1 MNGRTNVE
9 LMREYLEAVSSM
21 ESVERVIVFYSPD
34 VVFREYPNRV
44 VPNGSVSHLEEM
56 RKAFEKGRKL
66 LSSQKYEVQSILEH
80 GEEIAAEIVWTGRL
94 AVAFDN
100 LPAGSDLT
108 AYVAMFL
115 TFRDGKIVSQ
125 RNYDCYPP
133 FSPDGA

>member
-1 MNGRTNVE
+1 MNVE

-21 ESVERVIVFYSPD
+21 ESVERVILFYSPD
-34 VVFREYPNRV
+34 VIFREYPNRV
-44 VPNGSVSHLEEM
+44 VPNGRVSHLEDM

-133 FSPDGA
+133 FSSDGA

>member
-1 MNGRTNVE
+1 MNVHTNIE
-9 LMREYLEAVSSM
+9 LMREYLEAVASM
-21 ESVERVIVFYSPD
+21 ESVERVTSFYTLD

-44 VPNGSVSHLEEM
+44 VPNGRVSHLEDM
-56 RKAFEKGRKL
+56 RKTFEKGRRL
-66 LSSQKYEVQSILEH
+66 LSSQKYEVQTVVEH

-100 LPAGSDLT
+100 LPAGSELR

-115 TFRDGKIVSQ
+115 PFRDGKIASQ

-133 FSPDGA
+133 FSSDGA

>member
-1 MNGRTNVE
+1 MNVE

-34 VVFREYPNRV
+34 VIFREYPNRV
-44 VPNGSVSHLEEM
+44 VPNGRVSHLEDM

-133 FSPDGA
+133 FSSDGA